1 MDNYNNKNNP
11 KEENQQLETF
21 QEDFEMKKKELNARV
36 FLASSHCRGTNE
48 NFLYAFGCE

>member
-11 KEENQQLETF
+11 EKENQQLEAL
-21 QEDFEMKKKELNARV
+21 QEEFEMDKKALNARV
-36 FLASSHCRGTNE
+36 FLASSQCRGTNE

>member
-11 KEENQQLETF
+11 KKENQQLDTF
-21 QEDFEMKKKELNARV
+21 QEEFEMDKKEVTARV

>member
-11 KEENQQLETF
+11 DQENQQLDTLKE
-21 QEDFEMKKKELNARV
+21 EFEMDKKALNARV
-36 FLASSHCRGTNE
+36 FLASSQCRGTND

>member
-11 KEENQQLETF
+11 KKENHQLETL
-21 QEDFEMKKKELNARV
+21 QEEFDNQKREMNARV
-36 FLASSHCRGTNE
+36 FLASSQCRGTNE